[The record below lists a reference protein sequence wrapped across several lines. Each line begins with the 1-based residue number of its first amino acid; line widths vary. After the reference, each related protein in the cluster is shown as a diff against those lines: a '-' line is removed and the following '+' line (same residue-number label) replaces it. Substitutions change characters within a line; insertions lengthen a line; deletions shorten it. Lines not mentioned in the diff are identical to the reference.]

1 MQFRTPLSVSPS
13 PWRISHHSLGFALG
27 SCFSEAM
34 ASRLAHLKY
43 NVTSNPF
50 GPLYNPSSL
59 ASCIRRVAAC
69 RGFEMDELCVWRGVW
84 FSTDSHTLMASPS
97 AEQTLLQLNSALVA
111 AHQALVR
118 ADYVILTL
126 GTNRVYEREGRVVAN
141 CHRLPAEQFEC
152 RSLGVGEIV
161 EELVSVCQNE
171 LAGKQIILTVSPIR
185 HLKDGLAENS
195 LSKATLRVAAAEVAE
210 RLPQV
215 CYFPAYEALVDDL
228 RDYRFY
234 AADMVHP
241 SEQAVEYVWGLFAG
255 CYLSSADEALNQSI
269 MRLVRSCQHRPLN
282 PSSPECR
289 EFLER
294 TIGECRAF
302 ASAHPEVDLSAEIE
316 ELTQR
321 LESL

>member
-1 MQFRTPLSVSPS
+1 MQFRTPLSVLPS
-13 PWRISHHSLGFALG
+13 SWRISHRSSGFALG

-34 ASRLAHLKY
+34 ADRLAHLKY
-43 NVTSNPF
+43 NIISNPF

-59 ASCIRRVAAC
+59 ALCIRRVAAC
-69 RGFEMDELCVWRGVW
+69 RQFEMSELCEWRGAW
-84 FSTDSHTLMASPS
+84 FSTDSHTLMASTS
-97 AEQTLLQLNSALVA
+97 ADQTLQQLNSALA
-111 AHQALVR
+111 TAHKALVR

-185 HLKDGLAENS
+185 HLKDGLAESS
-195 LSKATLRVAAAEVAE
+195 LGKAVLRVAAAEVAE

-241 SEQAVEYVWGLFAG
+241 SEQAVEYVWGLFAES
-255 CYLSSADEALNQSI
+255 YLSPTDEPLNQTI
-269 MRLVRSCQHRPLN
+269 TRLMRSCQHRPLN
-282 PSSPECR
+282 PSSPDYR
-289 EFLER
+289 EFLQR
-294 TIGECRAF
+294 TIGECQTFVRAN
-302 ASAHPEVDLSAEIE
+302 PEVDLSAEIDG
-316 ELTQR
+316 LTER
-321 LESL
+321 LKLL

>member
-1 MQFRTPLSVSPS
+1 M
-13 PWRISHHSLGFALG
+13 
-27 SCFSEAM
+27 E
-34 ASRLAHLKY
+34 
-43 NVTSNPF
+43 
-50 GPLYNPSSL
+50 
-59 ASCIRRVAAC
+59 
-69 RGFEMDELCVWRGVW
+69 ELCEWRGVW

-97 AEQTLLQLNSALVA
+97 PEQTLLQLNSALA
-111 AHQALVR
+111 TAHKALVS

-241 SEQAVEYVWGLFAG
+241 SEQAVEYVWRLFSESF
-255 CYLSSADEALNQSI
+255 LSPEDGVLNQNI
-269 MRLVRSCQHRPLN
+269 TRLMRSCQHRPLN
-282 PSSPECR
+282 PLSPEYR
-289 EFLER
+289 EFLEH
-294 TIGECRAF
+294 TIKDCQAF
-302 ASAHPEVDLSAEIE
+302 ADAHPDVDLSAELN
-316 ELTQR
+316 ELTER
-321 LESL
+321 LQLL